1 MGRRRWLPLLAF
13 DPGAIARLMSSPP
26 HPIPLAPMGAGAR
39 RVREVQ
45 PATRLL
51 HHHYRCEEHAR
62 RPEQHLLAAGGQR
75 GDSGGAA
82 GSGDGGRCLLVSTSG
97 DGRGGG
103 GAQGTAPAA
112 RHSRQYFRNTTV
124 EWITA
129 RVCISR
135 HFYHPRVGPILPGW
149 VGGRRTNK
157 PFGCRPSK
165 LWLSAISPAGPTGI
179 TPSEAPVC
187 TCDKR
192 ATRGGVQ
199 GQSASGR
206 RRSALETHA
215 GDAAVHVGHHDAVAG
230 GAVPQVRRGAVPGP
244 PSAGRCAPAK
254 LNQSDAC
261 FLLCDGGSDGRI

>member
-51 HHHYRCEEHAR
+51 HHHYRRQEHAR

-112 RHSRQYFRNTTV
+112 RHSSQYFRNTTV

-149 VGGRRTNK
+149 VGGRRANK

-192 ATRGGVQ
+192 ATRGGWGGCKGSKRAGAGAPPWKPTQETQPFMLGIMTPWQEEQFRKFGGVQ
-199 GQSASGR
+199 SPGHPQPAAAPQPSST
-206 RRSALETHA
+206 SLTPAL
-215 GDAAVHVGHHDAVAG
+215 
-230 GAVPQVRRGAVPGP
+230 
-244 PSAGRCAPAK
+244 
-254 LNQSDAC
+254 
-261 FLLCDGGSDGRI
+261 